1 MMEET
6 AVVPISTHNIV
17 GYVNALV
24 EEEIQQQHQ
33 EVQPQQG
40 LLLPLLPF
48 LEVLLLICTLELQSL
63 TGA

>member
-24 EEEIQQQHQ
+24 EEEIQQHQ